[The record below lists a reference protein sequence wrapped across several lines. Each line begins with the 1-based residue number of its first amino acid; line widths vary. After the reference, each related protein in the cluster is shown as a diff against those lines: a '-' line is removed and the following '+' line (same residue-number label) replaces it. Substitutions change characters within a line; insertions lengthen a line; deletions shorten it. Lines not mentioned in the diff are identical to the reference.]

1 VVPDAAARLG
11 RAAEAAGFESLWVAD
26 HVVLPDPPV
35 AGRPMAPDQRLLDP
49 IVALT
54 FLAAHTSRIRLGTGV
69 IILPQRQAL
78 VLAKQIASLDVL
90 SNGRVIFGLGV
101 GWCEPEMR
109 AVGAPFAERG
119 RVADDYLAAMRA
131 VWTQPKPAYRGRY
144 VSFDGVQA
152 MPRPVQA
159 PTPPIVVG
167 GRTPPAFRRAVTQG
181 HGWYGFGLDVAETQK
196 LTAALREAGK
206 KHARPAGL
214 GALEISVTPP
224 GFDVPDTATVDAYAA
239 AGVHRL
245 ILRPRPEMD
254 APALERFA
262 AGRARS
268 PWPEAMAARF
278 VPPSIRD
285 PAAGRRSAAPGRG
298 QHRRMIEAFTGSSRL
313 LSPGRHGRGLP
324 QVAAFSWASSGPP
337 RYHER
342 YGNPMMRRPR
352 IHDHPGAREVWLACF
367 ERVLAEAPERY
378 RFPAEHLP
386 GFRAFLRDFSL
397 WMVNTEEPA
406 PPR

>member
-1 VVPDAAARLG
+1 MKFGLHSVNLHTCGFPEAAARLG

-35 AGRPMAPDQRLLDP
+35 PGRPMPPDQRLLAP

-54 FLAAHTSRIRLGTGV
+54 FLAAHTSRILLGTGV

-78 VLAKQIASLDVL
+78 VLAKQLASLDVL
-90 SNGRVIFGLGV
+90 SNGRLIFGLGV

-109 AVGAPFAERG
+109 AVGAPFPERG

-131 VWTQPKPAYRGRY
+131 VWTQPKPSHRGPY

-152 MPRPVQA
+152 MPRPLQT

-181 HGWYGFGLDVAETQK
+181 HGWYGFGLDVGETQK
-196 LTAALREAGK
+196 LLAALREAER
-206 KHARPAGL
+206 KHPRPPAL
-214 GALEISVTPP
+214 GTLEISVTPP
-224 GFDVPDTATVDAYAA
+224 GYDLPDKATRDAYAA

-262 AGRARS
+262 AETGRA
-268 PWPEAMAARF
+268 
-278 VPPSIRD
+278 
-285 PAAGRRSAAPGRG
+285 
-298 QHRRMIEAFTGSSRL
+298 L
-313 LSPGRHGRGLP
+313 GL
-324 QVAAFSWASSGPP
+324 G
-337 RYHER
+337 
-342 YGNPMMRRPR
+342 
-352 IHDHPGAREVWLACF
+352 
-367 ERVLAEAPERY
+367 
-378 RFPAEHLP
+378 
-386 GFRAFLRDFSL
+386 
-397 WMVNTEEPA
+397 T
-406 PPR
+406 